1 MKPVSS
7 LGPISWVQR
16 QMSMG
21 VKPQDVLR
29 EYVGDDLEI
38 PSEWDEL
45 KLWKIIIS
53 MMVEPKPRDKLPHI
67 NTLQDVI
74 DLLKNCRNIMV
85 LTGAGVR
92 SSLLCKQNRGLVEGE
107 RRFFLRYPAVEVF
120 CFVFK
125 YNFIILPFF
134 SSPDLT
140 FIHTY
145 QIASLKQPKERKIF
159 DSPFIRANS
168 CL

>member
-1 MKPVSS
+1 MLLTCAEFKGKSFFSV
-7 LGPISWVQR
+7 GPISWVQR

-38 PSEWDEL
+38 PAEWDDL

-74 DLLKNCRNIMV
+74 DLLKNCQNIMV

-92 SSLLCKQNRGLVEGE
+92 SKL
-107 RRFFLRYPAVEVF
+107 
-120 CFVFK
+120 
-125 YNFIILPFF
+125 
-134 SSPDLT
+134 
-140 FIHTY
+140 Y
-145 QIASLKQPKERKIF
+145 Q
-159 DSPFIRANS
+159 
-168 CL
+168 